1 MKGIVF
7 TEFSELVED
16 KFSPELLDEII
27 EECNLP
33 SGGAYTSVGT
43 YDHNEIVQL
52 VGKLSEKT
60 GIPAADLVFTFGEY
74 LAGQFAVKF
83 PDFFKSA
90 GNVFDFMKSLDNHI
104 HVEVKK
110 LYPDA
115 DLPKFT
121 FDDSNPDS
129 LIMVYQSPRGF
140 AALAHGLMTGVIEHY
155 QESITIELETVVPN
169 EHVIFRLNHNDS

>member
-1 MKGIVF
+1 M
-7 TEFSELVED
+7 S
-16 KFSPELLDEII
+16 
-27 EECNLP
+27 
-33 SGGAYTSVGT
+33 
-43 YDHNEIVQL
+43 QR
-52 VGKLSEKT
+52 
-60 GIPAADLVFTFGEY
+60 
-74 LAGQFAVKF
+74 
-83 PDFFKSA
+83 FFVR
-90 GNVFDFMKSLDNHI
+90 NQ
-104 HVEVKK
+104 EK